1 MSFAEVK
8 EHVERLTP
16 SEREE
21 LAALL
26 RAKKLIDSPEYRER
40 VMRAEREIDA
50 GKYVTLEQLR
60 ELVAKNQAAR
70 RAS

>member
-1 MSFAEVK
+1 MSVAEVK
-8 EHVERLTP
+8 EQIERLSP
-16 SEREE
+16 ADREE
-21 LAALL
+21 LVQFL
-26 RAKKLIDSPEYRER
+26 RARLLIDSPEYRER

-50 GKYVTLEQLR
+50 GQYVTLAQLK

>member
-8 EHVERLTP
+8 EQVERLTP
-16 SEREE
+16 SERDE

-26 RAKKLIDSPEYRER
+26 RAKQLIDSPVYRER
-40 VMRAEREIDA
+40 VSRADREI
-50 GKYVTLEQLR
+50 GQGSYVTLEQLKD
-60 ELVAKNQAAR
+60 LVAKNQAAR